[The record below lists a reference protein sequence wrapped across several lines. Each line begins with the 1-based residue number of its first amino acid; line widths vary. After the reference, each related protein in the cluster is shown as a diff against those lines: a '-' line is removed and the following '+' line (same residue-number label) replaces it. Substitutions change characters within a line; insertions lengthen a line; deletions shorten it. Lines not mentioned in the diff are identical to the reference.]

1 MATETLRLYI
11 VRHGVTD
18 WNQAMRMQG
27 HSDVPLN
34 DEGRDQA
41 TRIASRLAALELPLE
56 AVWSSDLSRARQ
68 TAEAVAAPLGLPIQV
83 TPLLREIM
91 LGEWE
96 GLNQEEIEARGD
108 GELLRKYR
116 SSPAGARPPG
126 GETLEHAWERM
137 MRVRTEIAAAHPGGQ
152 VAVVG
157 HGGTLRALLCAAL
170 DAPVASMLRFS
181 LGNTSLSVIEQTVTP
196 ESCIWRVRCVNDT
209 AHLLC

>member
-1 MATETLRLYI
+1 MKTETLRLYL
-11 VRHGVTD
+11 VRHGITD

-27 HSDVPLN
+27 QSDIPLN

-41 TRIASRLAALELPLE
+41 QRVAARLSAAHPPIE
-56 AVWSSDLSRARQ
+56 AVWSSDLSRARE
-68 TAEAVAAPLGLPIQV
+68 TAEAIAAPLNLPIST

-96 GLNQEEIEARGD
+96 GLTQPEIEARGEA
-108 GELLRKYR
+108 ELLQRYR
-116 SSPAGARPPG
+116 LSPAGQRPPG
-126 GETLEHAWERM
+126 GETLEQAWGRM
-137 MRVRTEIAAAHPGGQ
+137 IRARDEISQAHPAGQ

-170 DAPVASMLRFS
+170 EAPVSSMLRFS
-181 LGNTSLSVIEQTVTP
+181 LSNASVSIIDEIRTS
-196 ESCIWRVRCVNDT
+196 ESCIRRVLSVNDV

>member
-1 MATETLRLYI
+1 MKTETLRLNI

-27 HSDVPLN
+27 HSDIPLN

-41 TRIASRLAALELPLE
+41 KRIAARLAALESPIE
-56 AVWSSDLSRARQ
+56 AIWSSDLSRARQ
-68 TAEAVAAPLGLPIQV
+68 TAETIAAALNLPV
-83 TPLLREIM
+83 KVSPLLREIM

-108 GELLRKYR
+108 AELLRQYR
-116 SSPAGARPPG
+116 SSPGGARPPG
-126 GETLEHAWERM
+126 GETLDHAWERM
-137 MRVRTEIAAAHPGGQ
+137 MRVRHEIGAAHPDGQ

-181 LGNTSLSVIEQTVTP
+181 LANASLSVIEQTRTP
-196 ESCIWRVRCVNDT
+196 DSCIWRVRCVNDT

>member
-1 MATETLRLYI
+1 MQTETLRLYL

-18 WNQAMRMQG
+18 WNQDLRMQG

-34 DEGRDQA
+34 EEGRAQA
-41 TRIASRLAALELPLE
+41 SRIAARLYALESPID
-56 AVWSSDLSRARQ
+56 AVWSSDLSRARE
-68 TAEAVAAPLGLPIQV
+68 TAEAIAAPFGLPLTI

-96 GLNQEEIEARGD
+96 GMNQADIEARGEAD
-108 GELLRKYR
+108 LLRKYR

-137 MRVRTEIAAAHPGGQ
+137 MRARAEILAAHPRGHI
-152 VAVVG
+152 AVVG

-181 LGNTSLSVIEQTVTP
+181 LANTSLSVIEQTGTP
-196 ESCIWRVRCVNDT
+196 ENFLWRVRCVNDT
-209 AHLLC
+209 AHL

>member
-1 MATETLRLYI
+1 MESLRLYI

-18 WNQAMRMQG
+18 WNQALRMQG

-41 TRIASRLAALELPLE
+41 KRVSVRLSALEFPIE
-56 AVWSSDLSRARQ
+56 AVWSSDLSRARE
-68 TAEAVAAPLGLPIQV
+68 TAEAIASPFDLPITI
-83 TPLLREIM
+83 TPLLREIG

-108 GELLRKYR
+108 GELLRQYR

-126 GETLEHAWERM
+126 GETLDQAWDRM
-137 MRVRTEIAAAHPGGQ
+137 MRARQEIGAAHPSGS

-170 DAPVASMLRFS
+170 DAPVSSMLRFS
-181 LGNTSLSVIEQTVTP
+181 LANASLSVLEQTRA
-196 ESCIWRVRCVNDT
+196 SDSILWRVRCVNDT